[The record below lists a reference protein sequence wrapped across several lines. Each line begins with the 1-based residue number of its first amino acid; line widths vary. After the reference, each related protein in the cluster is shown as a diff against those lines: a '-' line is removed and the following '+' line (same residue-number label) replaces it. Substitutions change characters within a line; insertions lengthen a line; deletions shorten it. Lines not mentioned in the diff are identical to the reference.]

1 MRIFVAKNAG
11 FCFGVRNAVET
22 AFRTEGKVCT
32 LGELIHN
39 GYVNEKLR
47 QKGITVIDDAD
58 AYDGGTVI
66 IRSHGVPEEV
76 ENKLKERGIPYIDAT
91 CPFVKKIHNL
101 VARYHA
107 AGYGIVIIGCASHP
121 EVVGINGRCG
131 GNAYIVDSEEDVNT
145 LPTDEKLCVV
155 VQTTYSETK
164 YEYLLKSIENRCKTV
179 EKFRTICYTTTDRQ
193 SETEELSKKCDGMLV
208 IGSKTS
214 SNTTKLFEIARR
226 NCERTYFIENIADLE
241 PVIKNK
247 HNFKILGVTAG
258 ASTPKELIEEV
269 VKQMNDT
276 HTTSEFEKL
285 LAAEDKKNADIKA
298 GKIFRECKV
307 ISANAEGIIISFGG
321 KKDGFIDKADAELDG
336 IEYNPENYKP
346 GDVIAAMVIEKSS
359 KKGNES
365 IAFSK
370 KAVDKRNLEDKEAE
384 EAIKGGEF
392 KVTVARA
399 VKGGLEARLGS
410 YKIFIPASQI
420 KIGYVPQADL
430 EKYVGKTLRLR
441 AIEPKKTVK
450 PEEVKEETAPVE
462 GAVEEVKAEE
472 AAPAE
477 VAEQPKE
484 ITIKKG
490 RSIVASQK
498 VILEEEKAKKEDELW
513 SKLTVGSIVTGKVK
527 RLTDFGAFVSVYG
540 FDCLAHI
547 ADLSHYSVAHPSE
560 VLEIGKSYEFII
572 LKANREANKVSLG
585 YKQLQKKPYE
595 IAAEKYP
602 VGSVITGKVR
612 SVFPYGIFVL
622 IERDVDGLV
631 PVSELSRSYVK
642 NPADLYKEGD
652 EVTAQVIKFN
662 DNKITLSIKALLP
675 EEEKKAD
682 DVEISDEEY
691 QEAKEKRA
699 SRNAKKF
706 EKPATGSAPRKK
718 APKKSAEEEE
728 ATSWQSESTGAT
740 LGDLFNLMNFASEE
754 EKEEKPAKKS
764 ASKKA
769 KAEEAPADDST
780 DGSDGE

>member
-22 AFRTEGKVCT
+22 AMNAKGKVCT

-39 GYVNEKLR
+39 GYVNDKLKK
-47 QKGITVIDDAD
+47 KGIGIIDSLDD
-58 AYDGGTVI
+58 YTDGTVI
-66 IRSHGVPEEV
+66 IRSHGVPENV
-76 ENKLKERGIPYIDAT
+76 EDELRKRDIPYIDAT

-101 VARYHA
+101 VSKYHA
-107 AGYGIVIIGCASHP
+107 MGYRIVIIGNPSHP
-121 EVVGINGRCG
+121 EVVGINGRCDFS
-131 GNAYIVDSEEDVNT
+131 AIVIDGEEDIKL
-145 LPTDEKLCVV
+145 LPEDEKLCVV
-155 VQTTYSETK
+155 VQTTYSENK
-164 YEYLLKSIENRCKTV
+164 YDFLLKCIENRCKTV

-193 SETEELSKKCDGMLV
+193 SETEELSKKCDAMLV
-208 IGSKTS
+208 IGSKSS
-214 SNTTKLFEIARR
+214 SNTTKLFEISTR
-226 NCERTYFIENIADLE
+226 NCPQTYFIENIADLK
-241 PVIKNK
+241 PVIANK

-258 ASTPKELIEEV
+258 ASTPTELIEEV
-269 VKQMNDT
+269 VKQMSDT
-276 HTTSEFEKL
+276 QITNKDNEFGKLFEASE
-285 LAAEDKKNADIKA
+285 KKNTDIKA
-298 GKIFRECKV
+298 GKIFRECTV
-307 ISANAEGIIISFGG
+307 ISANEEGIIINFGG

-336 IEYNPENYKP
+336 IEYVPANYKA
-346 GDVIAAMVIEKSS
+346 GDKIAAMVIEKHN

-370 KAVDKRNLEDKEAE
+370 KAVDKRNQEDKEAE

-392 KVTVARA
+392 KVTIDRV
-399 VKGGLEARLGS
+399 VKGGLEGKLGS
-410 YKIFIPASQI
+410 YKIFVPASQI
-420 KIGYVPQADL
+420 RIGYVTDL

-441 AIEPKKTVK
+441 AIEPKKAVK
-450 PEEVKEETAPVE
+450 PEEVKEETAAPVE
-462 GAVEEVKAEE
+462 GEVAESVNTEVVETPVEEVA
-472 AAPAE
+472 
-477 VAEQPKE
+477 QPKE
-484 ITIKKG
+484 ITLKRG
-490 RSIVASQK
+490 RSIVASQR

-513 SKLTVGSIVTGKVK
+513 SKLTVGSVVNGKVK

-547 ADLSHYSVAHPSE
+547 ADLSHYSVAHPSD
-560 VLEIGKSYEFII
+560 VLEIGKSYDFVI
-572 LKANREANKVSLG
+572 LKANRETNRVSLG

-595 IAAEKYP
+595 LAAEKYP

-675 EEEKKAD
+675 EEEKKVD

-699 SRNAKKF
+699 TRNAKKF
-706 EKPATGSAPRKK
+706 DKPATGAAPRKK
-718 APKKSAEEEE
+718 PAKKTAEEEE
-728 ATSWQSESTGAT
+728 TTSWQSESSGAT
-740 LGDLFNLMNFASEE
+740 LGDLFNLMSFASKDEE
-754 EKEEKPAKKS
+754 SEK
-764 ASKKA
+764 
-769 KAEEAPADDST
+769 
-780 DGSDGE
+780 DGKDE

>member
-1 MRIFVAKNAG
+1 MKILVARNAG
-11 FCFGVRNAVET
+11 FCFGVSNAVDT
-22 AFRTEGKVCT
+22 AFRTQGKVCT

-39 GYVNEKLR
+39 DYVNAKLR
-47 QKGITVIDDAD
+47 AKGVSVINDAD
-58 AYDGGTVI
+58 EYDGGTVI
-66 IRSHGVPEEV
+66 IRSHGVPEDV
-76 ENKLKERGIPYIDAT
+76 ENKLKEKGIPYIDAT

-107 AGYGIVIIGCASHP
+107 MGYGIVIIGSAAHP

-131 GNAYIVDSEEDVNT
+131 GNAYIVDCEEDVNA
-145 LPTDEKLCVV
+145 LPVDEKLCVV
-155 VQTTYSETK
+155 VQTTYSESK
-164 YEYLLKSIENRCKTV
+164 YIYLLKSIENRCKTV
-179 EKFRTICYTTTDRQ
+179 EKFKTICYTTTDRQ

-208 IGSKTS
+208 IGSRSS
-214 SNTTKLFEIARR
+214 SNTTKLFEIALR
-226 NCERTYFIENIADLE
+226 NCEHTYFIENVADLVS
-241 PVIKNK
+241 VIKNK

-276 HTTSEFEKL
+276 QKNSNDFGKL
-285 LAAEDKKNADIKA
+285 LEESEKKNPDIKA
-298 GKIFRECKV
+298 GKIFKECKV

-346 GDVIAAMVIEKSS
+346 GDVIAAMVIEKGS
-359 KKGNES
+359 KKGNDS

-420 KIGYVPQADL
+420 KLGYVPQADL

-441 AIEPKKTVK
+441 AIEPKKSVK

-472 AAPAE
+472 VAPAE

-484 ITIKKG
+484 ITVKRG

-513 SKLTVGSIVTGKVK
+513 SKLTVGAIVTGKVK

-547 ADLSHYSVAHPSE
+547 ADLSHYNVAHPSE

-675 EEEKKAD
+675 EEEKKAE

-691 QEAKEKRA
+691 REAKEKRA

-706 EKPATGSAPRKK
+706 EKPATGAAPRKK
-718 APKKSAEEEE
+718 APRKSAEEEE

-740 LGDLFNLMNFASEE
+740 LGDLFNLMTFASESE

-764 ASKKA
+764 SKKA
-769 KAEEAPADDST
+769 DEAAADDKK
-780 DGSDGE
+780 DGDDGE

>member
-11 FCFGVRNAVET
+11 FCFGVSNAVDT
-22 AFRTEGKVCT
+22 ALKTKGKVCT

-39 GYVNEKLR
+39 DYVNAKLAR
-47 QKGITVIDDAD
+47 KGINAINSIDE
-58 AYDGGTVI
+58 YEGGTVI
-66 IRSHGVPEEV
+66 IRSHGVPESV
-76 ENKLKERGIPYIDAT
+76 ENELKEKGIPYIDAT

-101 VARYHA
+101 VAKYHDN
-107 AGYGIVIIGCASHP
+107 GYTIVIIGAADHP

-131 GNAYIVDSEEDVNT
+131 NSAYIVDCEEDVNR
-145 LPTDEKLCVV
+145 LPADEKLCVV
-155 VQTTYSETK
+155 VQTTYSEKK
-164 YEYLLKSIENRCKTV
+164 YDILLKSIEKRCKTV

-208 IGSKTS
+208 IGSRSS
-214 SNTTKLFEIARR
+214 SNTGKLFEIARA
-226 NCERTYFIENIADLE
+226 NCAHTYFIENIADLQ
-241 PVIKNK
+241 PVINNK

-258 ASTPKELIEEV
+258 ASTPIELIEEV

-276 HTTSEFEKL
+276 QKTNKENEFGKLFEASE
-285 LAAEDKKNADIKA
+285 KKNTDIKA
-298 GKIFRECKV
+298 GKIFKECKV
-307 ISANAEGIIISFGG
+307 ISANDEGIIISFGG
-321 KKDGFIDKADAELDG
+321 KKDGFIDKTDAELDG
-336 IEYNPENYKP
+336 IEYKPENYKS
-346 GDVIAAMVIEKSS
+346 GDVIAAMVIEKQN
-359 KKGNES
+359 KKASDS

-370 KAVDKRNLEDKEAE
+370 KAVDKRNQEDKEAE
-384 EAIKGGEF
+384 EAIRGGEF
-392 KVTVARA
+392 KVTIDRV
-399 VKGGLEARLGS
+399 VKGGLEGRLGS
-410 YKIFIPASQI
+410 YKIFVPASQI
-420 KIGYVPQADL
+420 RIGYVTDL

-441 AIEPKKTVK
+441 AIEPKKAVK
-450 PEEVKEETAPVE
+450 AEEAKEEVKEE
-462 GAVEEVKAEE
+462 GAVAEAAEATEAVTEE
-472 AAPAE
+472 APAE

-484 ITIKKG
+484 ITIKRG
-490 RSIVASQK
+490 RSIVASQR

-513 SKLTVGSIVTGKVK
+513 SKLTVGAVVNGKVK

-547 ADLSHYSVAHPSE
+547 ADLSHYSVAHPSD
-560 VLEIGKSYEFII
+560 VLEIGKSYDFVI
-572 LKANREANKVSLG
+572 LKANRETNRVSLG

-595 IAAEKYP
+595 LAAEKYP

-675 EEEKKAD
+675 EEEKKTE
-682 DVEISDEEY
+682 DVEISDEDY

-706 EKPATGSAPRKK
+706 EKPANAAPRKK
-718 APKKSAEEEE
+718 PAKKAAEEEE
-728 ATSWQSESTGAT
+728 TTSWQSESSGAT
-740 LGDLFNLMNFASEE
+740 LGDLFNLMKFASEDD
-754 EKEEKPAKKS
+754 KKDG
-764 ASKKA
+764 ADEDKKD
-769 KAEEAPADDST
+769 E
-780 DGSDGE
+780 

>member
-11 FCFGVRNAVET
+11 FCFGVRNAVNT
-22 AFRTEGKVCT
+22 ALSTEGKVST

-39 GYVNEKLR
+39 DYVNARLKA
-47 QKGITVIDDAD
+47 KGIGVIESPEE
-58 AYDGGTVI
+58 YNGGTVI
-66 IRSHGVPEEV
+66 IRSHGVPESV
-76 ENKLKERGIPYIDAT
+76 ENSLKEKNIPYIDAT

-101 VARYHA
+101 VRKYYL
-107 AGYGIVIIGCASHP
+107 AGYKIVIIGAKDHP
-121 EVVGINGRCG
+121 EVVGINGWCG
-131 GNAYIVDSEEDVNT
+131 NSAYIVDEEEDVKA
-145 LPTDEKLCVV
+145 LPEHEKLCVV
-155 VQTTYSETK
+155 VQTTYSENK
-164 YEYLLKSIENRCKTV
+164 YDILLKSIENRCKTV

-208 IGSKTS
+208 IGSRTS
-214 SNTTKLFEIARR
+214 SNTTKLYEISAK
-226 NCERTYFIENIADLE
+226 NCKNTFFIENIADLK
-241 PVIKNK
+241 PVIENK
-247 HNFKILGVTAG
+247 HNYKILGITAG

-269 VKQMNDT
+269 VKQMSDT
-276 HTTSEFEKL
+276 QNTNKDTEFGKL
-285 LAAEDKKNADIKA
+285 LAASDKKNTEIKA
-298 GKIFRECKV
+298 GKIFRECTV
-307 ISANAEGIIISFGG
+307 ISANDEGIIINFGG

-336 IEYNPENYKP
+336 IDYVPANYKA
-346 GDVIAAMVIEKSS
+346 GDKIAAMVIEKQN

-370 KAVDKRNLEDKEAE
+370 KAVDKRNQEDKEAE
-384 EAIKGGEF
+384 EAIRGGEF
-392 KVTVARA
+392 KVTIDRV
-399 VKGGLEARLGS
+399 VKGGLEGKLGS
-410 YKIFIPASQI
+410 YKIFVPASQI
-420 KIGYVPQADL
+420 RIGYVTDL

-441 AIEPKKTVK
+441 AIEPKK
-450 PEEVKEETAPVE
+450 A
-462 GAVEEVKAEE
+462 VKAEE
-472 AAPAE
+472 VKDENVAAPAE
-477 VAEQPKE
+477 GEVAEVNTEVVEAPVEAVAEQPKE
-484 ITIKKG
+484 ITLKRG
-490 RSIVASQK
+490 RSIVASQR

-513 SKLTVGSIVTGKVK
+513 SKLTVGSIVNGKVK

-547 ADLSHYSVAHPSE
+547 ADLSHYSVAHPSD
-560 VLEIGKSYEFII
+560 VLEIGKSYDFVI
-572 LKANREANKVSLG
+572 LKANRETNRVSLG

-595 IAAEKYP
+595 LAAEKYP

-706 EKPATGSAPRKK
+706 EKPVNAAPRKK
-718 APKKSAEEEE
+718 VAKKAEEEE
-728 ATSWQSESTGAT
+728 TTSWQSESTGAT
-740 LGDLFNLMNFASEE
+740 LGDLFNLMNFAKEE
-754 EKEEKPAKKS
+754 EAEEKPAKKTS
-764 ASKKA
+764 SKKA
-769 KAEEAPADDST
+769 KAAEKAEEE
-780 DGSDGE
+780 GKEE

>member
-1 MRIFVAKNAG
+1 MKIIVAKNAG
-11 FCFGVRNAVET
+11 FCFGVENAV
-22 AFRTEGKVCT
+22 RTTLSLRGEVCT

-39 GYVNEKLR
+39 EYVNSRLR
-47 QKGITVIDDAD
+47 ERGIKTLPSLEDYA
-58 AYDGGTVI
+58 GGTVV
-66 IRSHGVPEEV
+66 IRSHGVPEKIED
-76 ENKLKERGIPYIDAT
+76 ELKEKGIPYVDAT

-101 VARYHA
+101 VNKYGKE
-107 AGYGIVIIGCASHP
+107 GYTVVIIGSASHP
-121 EVVGINGRCG
+121 EVEGIRGRCTG
-131 GNAYIVDSEEDVNT
+131 KTYVVDSEEDVNA
-145 LPTDEKLCVV
+145 LPADEKLCVV
-155 VQTTYSETK
+155 VQTTYSQKK
-164 YEYLLKSIENRCKTV
+164 YDILLKSIENRCKTV

-208 IGSKTS
+208 IGSRSS

-226 NCERTYFIENIADLE
+226 YCEKTFFIENVSDLRS
-241 PVIKNK
+241 VIENK

-276 HTTSEFEKL
+276 QKPNQDEFGKL
-285 LAAEDKKNADIKA
+285 LEASEKKNPDIKA

-307 ISANAEGIIISFGG
+307 ISANDEGIIISFGG

-336 IEYNPENYKP
+336 IEYKPENYKP
-346 GDVIAAMVIEKSS
+346 GDTIAAMVIEKGN
-359 KKGNES
+359 KKGNDS

-370 KAVDKRNLEDKEAE
+370 KAVDKRNQEDREAE
-384 EAIKGGEF
+384 EAIRGGEF
-392 KVTVARA
+392 KVTIDRV
-399 VKGGLEARLGS
+399 VKGGLEGKLGS
-410 YKIFIPASQI
+410 YKIFVPASQI
-420 KIGYVPQADL
+420 RIGYVTDL

-441 AIEPKKTVK
+441 AIEPKKAVK
-450 PEEVKEETAPVE
+450 PEEAK
-462 GAVEEVKAEE
+462 EE
-472 AAPAE
+472 AAQEGEVQEAQVAE
-477 VAEQPKE
+477 TAAEETVAEQPKE
-484 ITIKKG
+484 ITIRRG
-490 RSIVASQK
+490 RSIVASQR

-513 SKLTVGSIVTGKVK
+513 SKLTVGAIVTGKVK

-547 ADLSHYSVAHPSE
+547 ADLSHYSVAHPSD
-560 VLEIGKSYEFII
+560 VLEIGKSYEFVI
-572 LKANREANKVSLG
+572 LKANRETNRVSLG

-675 EEEKKAD
+675 EEEKKAE

-718 APKKSAEEEE
+718 PVRKAEEEE
-728 ATSWQSESTGAT
+728 ATSWQTENSGAT
-740 LGDLFNLMNFASEE
+740 LGDLFNLMNFAGEE
-754 EKEEKPAKKS
+754 EKEEEKPAKKS
-764 ASKKA
+764 SAKA
-769 KAEEAPADDST
+769 KAEESAEDEKD
-780 DGSDGE
+780 E

>member
-11 FCFGVRNAVET
+11 FCFGVRNAVNT
-22 AFRTEGKVCT
+22 ALSTEGKVST

-39 GYVNEKLR
+39 DYVNARLKA
-47 QKGITVIDDAD
+47 KGIGVIESPEE
-58 AYDGGTVI
+58 YNGGTVI
-66 IRSHGVPEEV
+66 IRSHGVPESV
-76 ENKLKERGIPYIDAT
+76 ENSLKEKNIPYIDAT

-101 VARYHA
+101 VRKYYL
-107 AGYGIVIIGCASHP
+107 AGYKIVIIGAKDHP
-121 EVVGINGRCG
+121 EVVGINGWCG
-131 GNAYIVDSEEDVNT
+131 NSAYIVDGEEDVKA
-145 LPTDEKLCVV
+145 LPEHEKLCVV
-155 VQTTYSETK
+155 VQTTYSENK
-164 YEYLLKSIENRCKTV
+164 YDILLKSIENRCKTV

-208 IGSKTS
+208 IGSRTS
-214 SNTTKLFEIARR
+214 SNTTKLYEISAK
-226 NCERTYFIENIADLE
+226 NCKNTFFIENIADLK
-241 PVIKNK
+241 PVIENK
-247 HNFKILGVTAG
+247 HNYKILGITAG

-269 VKQMNDT
+269 VKQMSDT
-276 HTTSEFEKL
+276 QNTNKDTEFGKL
-285 LAAEDKKNADIKA
+285 LAASDKKNTEIKA
-298 GKIFRECKV
+298 GKIFRECTV
-307 ISANAEGIIISFGG
+307 ISANDEGIIINFGG

-336 IEYNPENYKP
+336 IDYVPANYKA
-346 GDVIAAMVIEKSS
+346 GDKIAAMVIEKQN

-370 KAVDKRNLEDKEAE
+370 KAVDKRNQEDKEAE
-384 EAIKGGEF
+384 EAIRGGEF
-392 KVTVARA
+392 KVTIDRV
-399 VKGGLEARLGS
+399 VKGGLEGKLGS
-410 YKIFIPASQI
+410 YKIFVPASQI
-420 KIGYVPQADL
+420 RIGYVTDL

-441 AIEPKKTVK
+441 AIEPKK
-450 PEEVKEETAPVE
+450 A
-462 GAVEEVKAEE
+462 VKAEE
-472 AAPAE
+472 VKDENVAAPAE
-477 VAEQPKE
+477 GEVAEVNTEAVEAPVEAVAEQPKE
-484 ITIKKG
+484 ITLKRG
-490 RSIVASQK
+490 RSIVASQR

-513 SKLTVGSIVTGKVK
+513 SKLTVGSIVNGKVK

-547 ADLSHYSVAHPSE
+547 ADLSHYSVAHPSD
-560 VLEIGKSYEFII
+560 VLEIGKSYDFVI
-572 LKANREANKVSLG
+572 LKANRETNRVSLG

-595 IAAEKYP
+595 LAAEKYP

-706 EKPATGSAPRKK
+706 EKPVNAAPRKK
-718 APKKSAEEEE
+718 VAKKAEEEE
-728 ATSWQSESTGAT
+728 TTSWQSESTGAT
-740 LGDLFNLMNFASEE
+740 LGDLFNLMNFAKEE
-754 EKEEKPAKKS
+754 EAEEKPAKKTS
-764 ASKKA
+764 SKKA
-769 KAEEAPADDST
+769 KAAEKAEEE
-780 DGSDGE
+780 GKEE

>member
-22 AFRTEGKVCT
+22 AFKTEGKVCT

-39 GYVNEKLR
+39 DYVNEKLK
-47 QKGITVIDDAD
+47 QKGITVINDAD
-58 AYDGGTVI
+58 EYDGGTVI
-66 IRSHGVPEEV
+66 IRSHGVPENV

-107 AGYGIVIIGCASHP
+107 MGYGIVIIGSASHP
-121 EVVGINGRCG
+121 EVIGIDGRCG
-131 GNAYIVDSEEDVNT
+131 ENAYIVDNIEDVNA

-155 VQTTYSETK
+155 VQTTYSESK

-226 NCERTYFIENIADLE
+226 NCEKTYFIESIADLV
-241 PVIKNK
+241 PVINNK

-276 HTTSEFEKL
+276 RNTSEFEKL
-285 LAAEDKKNADIKA
+285 LAESDKKSADIKA

-346 GDVIAAMVIEKSS
+346 GDVIAAMVIENS

-384 EAIKGGEF
+384 EAIRGGEF

-441 AIEPKKTVK
+441 AIEPKKSVK
-450 PEEVKEETAPVE
+450 PGEVKEETAPVE

-484 ITIKKG
+484 ITVKKG

-547 ADLSHYSVAHPSE
+547 ADLSHYNVAHPSE

-612 SVFPYGIFVL
+612 GVFPYGIFVL

-675 EEEKKAD
+675 EEEKKSD
-682 DVEISDEEY
+682 DVEISDEDY

-706 EKPATGSAPRKK
+706 EKPVGATPRKK
-718 APKKSAEEEE
+718 VAKKSADEEE

-740 LGDLFNLMNFASEE
+740 LGDLFNLMKFASEE
-754 EKEEKPAKKS
+754 DKEENPAKKS

-769 KAEEAPADDST
+769 KAEEVADEDKK
-780 DGSDGE
+780 DEGDGE

>member
-11 FCFGVRNAVET
+11 FCFGVRNAVDT
-22 AFRTEGKVCT
+22 ALKTQGKVCT

-39 GYVNEKLR
+39 DYVNSKLR
-47 QKGITVIDDAD
+47 ARGIDTIENLNE
-58 AYDGGTVI
+58 YKGGTLI
-66 IRSHGVPEEV
+66 IRSHGVPEKI
-76 ENKLKERGIPYIDAT
+76 ENELKEKGINYVDAT

-101 VARYHA
+101 VSKYHSK
-107 AGYGIVIIGCASHP
+107 GYTIVIIGSKNHP
-121 EVVGINGRCG
+121 EVTGINGWCDDS
-131 GNAYIVDSEEDVNT
+131 AYIVDSEDDVNN
-145 LPTDEKLCVV
+145 LPSDEKLCVV
-155 VQTTYSETK
+155 VQTTYSEKK
-164 YEYLLKSIENRCKTV
+164 YDILLKSIENRCKTV

-208 IGSKTS
+208 IGSKSS
-214 SNTTKLFEIARR
+214 SNTTKLFEIARSHCA
-226 NCERTYFIENIADLE
+226 NTYFIENIADLK
-241 PVIKNK
+241 PVIENK

-276 HTTSEFEKL
+276 QKTNKDTEFGKLFEESE
-285 LAAEDKKNADIKA
+285 KKNTDIKA

-307 ISANAEGIIISFGG
+307 ISANDEGIIISFGG

-336 IEYNPENYKP
+336 IEYKPENYKS
-346 GDVIAAMVIEKSS
+346 GDIIAAMVIEKQN
-359 KKGNES
+359 KKTGDS

-370 KAVDKRNLEDKEAE
+370 KAVDKRVQEDKEAE
-384 EAIKGGEF
+384 EAIRGGEF
-392 KVTVARA
+392 KVTIDRV
-399 VKGGLEARLGS
+399 VKGGLEGRLGS
-410 YKIFIPASQI
+410 YKIFVPASQI
-420 KIGYVPQADL
+420 RIGYVTDL
-430 EKYVGKTLRLR
+430 DKYVGKTLRLR
-441 AIEPKKTVK
+441 AIEPKKAAK
-450 PEEVKEETAPVE
+450 AEEVKEEAVNAEEQVAAEESAEATEAPV
-462 GAVEEVKAEE
+462 
-472 AAPAE
+472 E

-484 ITIKKG
+484 ITLKRG
-490 RSIVASQK
+490 RSIVASQR

-547 ADLSHYSVAHPSE
+547 ADLSHYSVAHPSD
-560 VLEIGKSYEFII
+560 VLKIGESYEFII
-572 LKANREANKVSLG
+572 LKANRETNRVSLG

-595 IAAEKYP
+595 LAAEKYP

-706 EKPATGSAPRKK
+706 EKPANAAPRKK
-718 APKKSAEEEE
+718 PAKKAAEEEE
-728 ATSWQSESTGAT
+728 TTSWQSESTGAT
-740 LGDLFNLMNFASEE
+740 LGDLFNLMNFASDEAEE
-754 EKEEKPAKKS
+754 EKKPAKKA

-769 KAEEAPADDST
+769 KAEDEGKD
-780 DGSDGE
+780 E